1 MTKVQRIG
9 NLITAVVMIA
19 FAGLLFVSPV
29 EGLPVVA
36 IVVSISFT
44 VRGLRRLV
52 YYYTM
57 ARHMV
62 GGKGILFL
70 NPILEEYL

>member
-29 EGLPVVA
+29 EGLTVVA
-36 IVVSISFT
+36 IVVSISYT
-44 VRGLRRLV
+44 VRGLRRLG

-62 GGKGILFL
+62 GG
-70 NPILEEYL
+70 